1 MYKYRDKT
9 NNIKTQVNYMLVKSL
24 NMFKYENLPDT
35 LPQIEIEKL
44 LQTRGLGFITKHNDE
59 LYIFSGSL
67 SGALDVYGN
76 YTKFNV
82 SNPNIN
88 LNKEF
93 ELSDGSLIKNDD
105 LALGL
110 LPIYERYVTMMV
122 ENEISM
128 VMHSYNNRINRI
140 ISAGD
145 DSTKESAEKY
155 IDNIIDGKLG
165 IIGESRIF
173 EGIKVD
179 NPHGS
184 NSNQV
189 THMIEYQQYLKA
201 SMFNEIGLNANFN
214 MKRERL
220 TSNETELNTDILYP
234 FIDDMLENRRV
245 AIDKVNELF
254 DTNIEVNFNGVWLNR
269 IIELE
274 REIAALDEVE
284 SDVVPLVSDVDVESE
299 SDVDVESEP
308 EPEPETE
315 TETETDLTPDTK
327 EVLIDVIIEEL
338 EDLKDEDN

>member
-1 MYKYRDKT
+1 MYQYKDKK
-9 NNIKTQVNYMLVKSL
+9 NNIRTQVDYMLVRSL
-24 NMFKYENLPDT
+24 NMFKYENLPDS

-44 LQTRGLGFITKHNDE
+44 IQTRGLGFITKHNDN

-76 YTKFNV
+76 YSKFNV
-82 SNPNIN
+82 TNPNIN

-93 ELSDGSLIKNDD
+93 DLSEGSLIKNDD
-105 LALGL
+105 LTLGL
-110 LPIYERYVTMMV
+110 LPIYERYITMMV

-128 VMHSYNNRINRI
+128 VIHSYNNRINRI

-173 EGIKVD
+173 DGIKVD
-179 NPHGS
+179 NPHGN

-201 SMFNEIGLNANFN
+201 SMYNEIGLNANFN

-245 AIDKVNELF
+245 AMDKVNELF

-269 IIELE
+269 IIELKKE
-274 REIAALDEVE
+274 LNVLDEIENDEIA
-284 SDVVPLVSDVDVESE
+284 PLVSETELEPEIEIVQDESE
-299 SDVDVESEP
+299 IVQEIE
-308 EPEPETE
+308 ETIDYLE
-315 TETETDLTPDTK
+315 T
-327 EVLIDVIIEEL
+327 IIEEVQ
-338 EDLKDEDN
+338 DENIEIPRVEE